1 MTKYERKD
9 LSNEF
14 GDLKKFYGHFHR
26 IEKKTDFH
34 KTLTNNSCPEK
45 TQVTYK
51 ILAKSQGWQLNNM
64 LLISSSYLTCK

>member
-26 IEKKTDFH
+26 IEKKTDFQEA
-34 KTLTNNSCPEK
+34 LTNNSSK
-45 TQVTYK
+45 K
-51 ILAKSQGWQLNNM
+51 KLR
-64 LLISSSYLTCK
+64 